1 MLEDYENNVVD
12 WIEDLSN
19 LMRVCNI
26 KDPERIF
33 TWASEAVD
41 SNTKA
46 VLRRLINKRTGV
58 YPSLK
63 EIQKAVEE
71 HLGITEGDKLTY
83 LQGLKIK
90 ENETIKTFNDRYR
103 RLYHDL
109 SRDYQK
115 IVSVKTYRNAIKSR
129 NFAYSQVFMSK
140 CDSLNEAYEIAET
153 AEEAEK
159 EWNKPDNNNSNE
171 EYQIRTTNNKR
182 NIRNL
187 SMLTQNT
194 SFPRRNRNPT
204 FNYFNSDLR
213 NNYQQNNSMINN
225 NNWNTNNNEYSF
237 NNSNNISLM
246 DGFEEYLLE
255 DLVDKVADTEVGT
268 KLVHLFDLF
277 PKFRSA
283 FQKKLKLKPKTT
295 SKTITKESV
304 ITNAVNVISE
314 NKISKV
320 YGQIEGQNGEIF
332 LDSCASINMVT
343 RAALKKY
350 KINKKP
356 VGNITEMILQA
367 YINTTMSS
375 DIYELEI
382 SIGPVTFKDYFRVI
396 EKDDLFELLIGVDSL
411 KKHKLILNFND
422 DTLYTTDKNNFPIRL
437 APIYYDLRLN
447 ADEENNEI
455 SEEVVDVDASKPLNI
470 TVSLVT
476 ANEESLDNKE
486 TRVKKIINLI
496 PKLVKDPVPKLF
508 EDFKDILTMKADDLK
523 PTKLLPHRIMLKPG
537 SKSVKQRAYRLSK
550 IQAKALKKKLEKLNY
565 KIIVVSVT

>member
-1 MLEDYENNVVD
+1 MDSLKIYKVLPMLEDYENNVVD

-159 EWNKPDNNNSNE
+159 EWNKPDNNNINK

-204 FNYFNSDLR
+204 FNYFNADPR
-213 NNYQQNNSMINN
+213 NNYQRNNNMIN

-237 NNSNNISLM
+237 NNSNNFNLYNPNRATLNNSY
-246 DGFEEYLLE
+246 GNY
-255 DLVDKVADTEVGT
+255 
-268 KLVHLFDLF
+268 H
-277 PKFRSA
+277 
-283 FQKKLKLKPKTT
+283 
-295 SKTITKESV
+295 
-304 ITNAVNVISE
+304 TN
-314 NKISKV
+314 
-320 YGQIEGQNGEIF
+320 
-332 LDSCASINMVT
+332 
-343 RAALKKY
+343 
-350 KINKKP
+350 
-356 VGNITEMILQA
+356 GNINNFNNSSNRRNNNFN
-367 YINTTMSS
+367 YINNGTNNYNAGVPQNNYNNIQGYNNYHDQNNQIKNPYIKNRKEQFINNS
-375 DIYELEI
+375 DIQNRIQQGLDLNSPNYTLYCHRCYQEGHK
-382 SIGPVTFKDYFRVI
+382 SNKCPYTFKQLAEME
-396 EKDDLFELLIGVDSL
+396 EKGLLNNN
-411 KKHKLILNFND
+411 HLN
-422 DTLYTTDKNNFPIRL
+422 
-437 APIYYDLRLN
+437 
-447 ADEENNEI
+447 
-455 SEEVVDVDASKPLNI
+455 
-470 TVSLVT
+470 
-476 ANEESLDNKE
+476 
-486 TRVKKIINLI
+486 
-496 PKLVKDPVPKLF
+496 
-508 EDFKDILTMKADDLK
+508 
-523 PTKLLPHRIMLKPG
+523 
-537 SKSVKQRAYRLSK
+537 
-550 IQAKALKKKLEKLNY
+550 
-565 KIIVVSVT
+565 